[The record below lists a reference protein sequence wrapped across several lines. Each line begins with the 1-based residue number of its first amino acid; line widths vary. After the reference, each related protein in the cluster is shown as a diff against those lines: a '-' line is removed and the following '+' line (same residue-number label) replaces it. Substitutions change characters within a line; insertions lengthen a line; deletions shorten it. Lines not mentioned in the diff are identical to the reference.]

1 MKKKKFLINCMCC
14 LALAVGTGGV
24 STMASD
30 MNVEFTADE
39 GNAVDDTDISAFS
52 EGEEIGDDATQPQD
66 IGIVEDETE
75 DRETENEEFEDTVL
89 PAAASDDFEIEDGV
103 LVKYHGTERDVLV
116 VPDNVTTIGLR
127 AFSTAY
133 ARKIVLG
140 ENVKVI
146 ESEGFAGSG
155 VHIVEMPYV
164 TTIESEAFRNCGSLE
179 KVEFGNELKTIDYN
193 AFENCENLG
202 GELTIP
208 ESVTKIGDEAF
219 CNTRIEKVTF
229 LCTDITYGV
238 SIFSRNDSLK
248 EMYIYGGTLPS
259 WRTSEPWSAE
269 SLEKV
274 YIGSNVK
281 SLGYHAFSR
290 CAKLQDVT
298 IEPGQYDTIGFAT
311 FSGCTSLKHIVI
323 PDNIKKIE
331 GSAFSET
338 GLEEIDLNQVTELG
352 GGSFMSCKSLS
363 SVKWDHVTSV
373 GQGCFLGCESIKEL
387 VLPQTLVSMY
397 SDSFL
402 QESSLEKVTVTGK
415 NTELQ
420 LNAFR
425 ECENLK
431 IIDVQAARKVEGY
444 LPNSRG
450 WTLLIGNDV
459 AEIGRISGDVQSLV
473 INGDENLNLNQNA
486 FNGITALKSV
496 HISGKVTL
504 SDYCFSGC
512 ENLADVTFENGPAVI
527 GRGAFAGDK
536 SITELIL
543 PEGVTEIDVDAFKEM
558 TALKELIVPD
568 SVTILQRGFLRN
580 SGVEKLTVPHLG
592 EDGRIGKPEELPG
605 LKEITIKSGII
616 SSLAFEGYTNLKSVV
631 LGDKVTE
638 IGHRAFL
645 NCPALNKVT
654 VPASVKNIGE
664 YAFGTKAVKRVEGNR
679 VYYDKYEPAFPK
691 EKFKLSGYA
700 DTAAEKYAESTE
712 GIEFIDLGGTV
723 RSYKV
728 TVSKSSVIYNGK
740 SQEIGVTVKQGSKTL
755 KKNTDYT
762 VTYKN
767 NKNIGTATITVTGKG
782 KYKGITA
789 KATFKITL
797 PEKQKVTVSKITYRV
812 TNAAVNG
819 KGTVSVKGITD
830 KKTRTSLT
838 IGKTVKIG
846 GVSYKIT
853 GIDSSAFANA
863 SKLKSVTIGSNV
875 RRIGAKAFYN
885 CKSLAKV
892 TVNTSKL
899 TDKNVGANAFKGIKA
914 TCTFKVPKAKI
925 SAYKKLFKA
934 KGAGAKIK
942 VTG

>member
-30 MNVEFTADE
+30 LNVEFTADE

-193 AFENCENLG
+193 AFENCESLG

-208 ESVTKIGDEAF
+208 ESVTKIGDYAF

-259 WRTSEPWSAE
+259 RQTSAPWSTE

-331 GSAFSET
+331 DSAFSET

-352 GGSFMSCKSLS
+352 GGSFMSCKSLN

-387 VLPQTLVSMY
+387 VLPQTLVSMCR
-397 SDSFL
+397 DSFWN
-402 QESSLEKVTVTGK
+402 ESSLEKLTVTGK
-415 NTELQ
+415 DTEL
-420 LNAFR
+420 LLGAFD

-431 IIDVQAARKVEGY
+431 VIDVQAARKVEGY

-450 WTLLIGNDV
+450 WTLLI
-459 AEIGRISGDVQSLV
+459 
-473 INGDENLNLNQNA
+473 
-486 FNGITALKSV
+486 
-496 HISGKVTL
+496 
-504 SDYCFSGC
+504 
-512 ENLADVTFENGPAVI
+512 
-527 GRGAFAGDK
+527 
-536 SITELIL
+536 
-543 PEGVTEIDVDAFKEM
+543 
-558 TALKELIVPD
+558 
-568 SVTILQRGFLRN
+568 
-580 SGVEKLTVPHLG
+580 
-592 EDGRIGKPEELPG
+592 
-605 LKEITIKSGII
+605 
-616 SSLAFEGYTNLKSVV
+616 
-631 LGDKVTE
+631 
-638 IGHRAFL
+638 
-645 NCPALNKVT
+645 
-654 VPASVKNIGE
+654 
-664 YAFGTKAVKRVEGNR
+664 
-679 VYYDKYEPAFPK
+679 
-691 EKFKLSGYA
+691 
-700 DTAAEKYAESTE
+700 
-712 GIEFIDLGGTV
+712 
-723 RSYKV
+723 
-728 TVSKSSVIYNGK
+728 
-740 SQEIGVTVKQGSKTL
+740 
-755 KKNTDYT
+755 
-762 VTYKN
+762 
-767 NKNIGTATITVTGKG
+767 
-782 KYKGITA
+782 
-789 KATFKITL
+789 
-797 PEKQKVTVSKITYRV
+797 
-812 TNAAVNG
+812 
-819 KGTVSVKGITD
+819 
-830 KKTRTSLT
+830 
-838 IGKTVKIG
+838 
-846 GVSYKIT
+846 
-853 GIDSSAFANA
+853 
-863 SKLKSVTIGSNV
+863 
-875 RRIGAKAFYN
+875 
-885 CKSLAKV
+885 
-892 TVNTSKL
+892 
-899 TDKNVGANAFKGIKA
+899 
-914 TCTFKVPKAKI
+914 
-925 SAYKKLFKA
+925 
-934 KGAGAKIK
+934 
-942 VTG
+942 

>member
-1 MKKKKFLINCMCC
+1 MVF
-14 LALAVGTGGV
+14 
-24 STMASD
+24 
-30 MNVEFTADE
+30 
-39 GNAVDDTDISAFS
+39 
-52 EGEEIGDDATQPQD
+52 
-66 IGIVEDETE
+66 
-75 DRETENEEFEDTVL
+75 
-89 PAAASDDFEIEDGV
+89 
-103 LVKYHGTERDVLV
+103 
-116 VPDNVTTIGLR
+116 
-127 AFSTAY
+127 
-133 ARKIVLG
+133 
-140 ENVKVI
+140 
-146 ESEGFAGSG
+146 
-155 VHIVEMPYV
+155 
-164 TTIESEAFRNCGSLE
+164 
-179 KVEFGNELKTIDYN
+179 
-193 AFENCENLG
+193 
-202 GELTIP
+202 
-208 ESVTKIGDEAF
+208 
-219 CNTRIEKVTF
+219 
-229 LCTDITYGV
+229 
-238 SIFSRNDSLK
+238 
-248 EMYIYGGTLPS
+248 
-259 WRTSEPWSAE
+259 
-269 SLEKV
+269 
-274 YIGSNVK
+274 
-281 SLGYHAFSR
+281 
-290 CAKLQDVT
+290 
-298 IEPGQYDTIGFAT
+298 
-311 FSGCTSLKHIVI
+311 
-323 PDNIKKIE
+323 IKKIE
-331 GSAFSET
+331 DGAFSET

-352 GGSFMSCKSLS
+352 GGSFMSCKSLN

-387 VLPQTLVSMY
+387 VLPQTLVSMC
-397 SDSFL
+397 SDSFWN
-402 QESSLEKVTVTGK
+402 ESSLEKLTVTGK
-415 NTELQ
+415 DTEL
-420 LNAFR
+420 LLGAFD

-431 IIDVQAARKVEGY
+431 VIDVQAAKKVEGY
-444 LPNSRG
+444 LPNSTG

-504 SDYCFSGC
+504 SDYCFTGC

-527 GRGAFAGDK
+527 GRGAFAGCAK
-536 SITELIL
+536 
-543 PEGVTEIDVDAFKEM
+543 
-558 TALKELIVPD
+558 
-568 SVTILQRGFLRN
+568 
-580 SGVEKLTVPHLG
+580 
-592 EDGRIGKPEELPG
+592 
-605 LKEITIKSGII
+605 
-616 SSLAFEGYTNLKSVV
+616 LKSVV

-638 IGHRAFL
+638 IAPAAFL

-654 VPASVKNIGE
+654 VPSSVKIIGIH
-664 YAFGTKAVKRVEGNR
+664 AFGIKAVKRVEGNR

-723 RSYKV
+723 RSFKV

-875 RRIGAKAFYN
+875 RQIGAKAFYN